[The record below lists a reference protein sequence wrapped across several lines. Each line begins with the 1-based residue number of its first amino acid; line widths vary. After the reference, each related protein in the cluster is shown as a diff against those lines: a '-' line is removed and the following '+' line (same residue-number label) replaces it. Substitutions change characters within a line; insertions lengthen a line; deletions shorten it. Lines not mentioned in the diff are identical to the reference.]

1 MPPVHTKMASPLE
14 IALLALLGLLWGMP
28 YALTKI
34 ALATIPP
41 VTLVAAR
48 VALAAAVLWIIVL
61 FMGCKIPARRGFFR
75 GLFCQRRLRFRV
87 SPWAYAISPQIVP
100 SASHAHP
107 QLAATTF
114 PF

>member
-1 MPPVHTKMASPLE
+1 MASPLE
-14 IALLALLGLLWGMP
+14 LALLALLGLLWGMP

-61 FMGCKIPARRGFFR
+61 FMGCKIPARRGFVGGLFLKRRFR
-75 GLFCQRRLRFRV
+75 G
-87 SPWAYAISPQIVP
+87 PI
-100 SASHAHP
+100 SHALIANPPTSHTSP
-107 QLAATTF
+107 LPPTPASPPPTF
-114 PF
+114 RFLL